1 MRFNSVF
8 SFRSLVE
15 ACKGPTFGLAGE
27 ACQFR
32 VGQVF
37 RKMKQDSSP
46 PPRLPASQTFLPL
59 LDPRAKVCDAVAC
72 VSVNSATPGWKVRQ
86 NIVYFCQ
93 CCFCFWSM
101 ACPFV
106 LHVLFSVALA
116 CVCSQAA
123 PRAYSLIVSAWLRM
137 QPGCSE
143 CIRFSCQRL
152 AAYAARLLHVHTV

>member
-1 MRFNSVF
+1 MSIQSWSSFSKDEARFF
-8 SFRSLVE
+8 
-15 ACKGPTFGLAGE
+15 
-27 ACQFR
+27 
-32 VGQVF
+32 
-37 RKMKQDSSP
+37 P
-46 PPRLPASQTFLPL
+46 PSRLPASQTFLPL

-123 PRAYSLIVSAWLRM
+123 PRAYSLIVSACLRM
-137 QPGCSE
+137 QPGCSG

-152 AAYAARLLHVHTV
+152 AANAARLLHVHAV